1 MARLPMEPS
10 DLNPTRTQA
19 CPQVFV
25 EENSQE
31 MPAASQPVS
40 DVFMQNLSDLTLNP
54 STQVAAIQPEHPP
67 RPTGQRPAFQ
77 SDSDVFRKNQSLDS
91 RPEHKIAIHSTRISI
106 ASN

>member
-40 DVFMQNLSDLTLNP
+40 DVLMKNLSNLALNP
-54 STQVAAIQPEHPP
+54 RT
-67 RPTGQRPAFQ
+67 T
-77 SDSDVFRKNQSLDS
+77 FRSITSENQSQRTS
-91 RPEHKIAIHSTRISI
+91 RRLGEGI
-106 ASN
+106 